1 MSRAS
6 HLYVV
11 TSVDMATTLR
21 TPAAWGRALD
31 GFDAELRA
39 AGRPRSTRN
48 MRSYQLRRFAA
59 DHPDTAPHEISRE
72 DLINWLGSRD
82 WAPET
87 RRAYRSALVT
97 FYRWMHATGQL
108 LEDPAVKLPKVV
120 LPRSLPRPAP
130 DAALI
135 EGLTTKDERARL
147 AIEIIDAS
155 GLRRGEAAALH
166 RRQLLETIDGPVLHI
181 TGKGG
186 HERLVPVP
194 NRVAYRIRETD
205 GYVFPGQIDGHLSPH
220 YLGKLISQALPD
232 HWTAHTLRHRYA
244 TRVYRATSDLLTLQ
258 KLLGHAS
265 VRTTEI
271 YVGLTDDR
279 LRGAAE
285 TAWDLPRV
293 A

>member
-1 MSRAS
+1 MSRAP
-6 HLYVV
+6 HLHAV

-21 TPAAWGRALD
+21 IPHEWKAPLA

-39 AGRPRSTRN
+39 AGRPHTTRA
-48 MRSYQLRRFAA
+48 MRHYQLKRFAA
-59 DHPDTAPHEISRE
+59 DHPDTAPSAIGRE
-72 DLINWLGSRD
+72 DLITWLGSRT

-87 RRAYRSALVT
+87 RRAYRSALTT
-97 FYRWMHATGQL
+97 FYRWMHATGQVT
-108 LEDPAVKLPKVV
+108 EDPAAKLPKVV

-130 DAALI
+130 DTALL

-147 AIEIIDAS
+147 AIEIIDAT

-166 RRQLLETIDGPVLHI
+166 SRQLIETIDGPVLHI

-186 HERLVPVP
+186 HERLIPVP
-194 NRVAYRIRETD
+194 NRIAYRIRAVD

-220 YLGKLISQALPD
+220 YLGKLISEGLPGK
-232 HWTAHTLRHRYA
+232 WTAHTLRHRYA

-285 TAWDLPRV
+285 TAWGLPNV